1 MATFTNRATIAWG
14 DTVRDSNVVTGEIV
28 EVLSMTKNAARGTY
42 LPGDTVT
49 YIISIRNSGTTPF
62 TALTVTDD
70 LGAYQVGDPAITV
83 TPLTYADGTVQQYV
97 NGDLIAPPTVTD
109 TDPLTLTG
117 ITVPAGGNVL
127 LVYEAAVNAF
137 APADTAGTIVNTA
150 EVSGGG
156 LSAPITDTAQITA
169 ASEASLTISKS
180 LCPETVTENGQINY
194 TFVIQNVGNT
204 PANADDGVVLRD
216 IFDPILDPITVTYN
230 GEVVTSPAFYT
241 YDPATGVFETVP
253 GAITVPAAEFTQD
266 PTTGIITT
274 TPGTAVIRV
283 TGTV

>member
-127 LVYEAAVNAF
+127 LVYEATVNAF

-169 ASEASLTISKS
+169 AAEASLTISKS

-266 PTTGIITT
+266 PPTGIITT